1 MDTSN
6 FTWDILNQEYCP
18 VLLMCLDSVVFHYWY
33 FTNKVSPMNSV
44 PALQNGSRKIFG
56 ILVFCF
62 HFIVYVYTS

>member
-6 FTWDILNQEYCP
+6 FTWDILNHEYCSL
-18 VLLMCLDSVVFHYWY
+18 LLMCLDSVVFHYRY
-33 FTNKVSPMNSV
+33 FTNKVPLMNSV

-62 HFIVYVYTS
+62 HFIVYVCTT